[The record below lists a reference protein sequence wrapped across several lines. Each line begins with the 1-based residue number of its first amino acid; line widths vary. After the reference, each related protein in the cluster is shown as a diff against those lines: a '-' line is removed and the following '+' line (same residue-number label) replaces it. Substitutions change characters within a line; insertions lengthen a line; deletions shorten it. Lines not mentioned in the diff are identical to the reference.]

1 MDYKEYG
8 RFIAEFRNSEVV
20 DREDMIACM
29 LDRFD
34 YLAEDEVEIILE
46 ELL

>member
-8 RFIAEFRNSEVV
+8 RFIKELTSAGVTEKKTVA
-20 DREDMIACM
+20 DCMREK
-29 LDRFD
+29 FD
-34 YLAEDEVEIILE
+34 YLAEDEVEIILR